1 VPVKQT
7 DEVDLA
13 TPVAALIRSSYG
25 EDPKQHA
32 EALSALNRARQDAVR
47 GAGSDATGA
56 CGQHASLCA
65 APLMPALQRATC
77 STSGFTCSRCSSCA
91 SQSCECP
98 FHGASCPRPAP
109 HAALTARCR
118 KDAFTSK
125 PISQHS
131 LAYEKASIIF
141 NIAATLS
148 SLASRSSRLSS
159 ANADT
164 STSDGLKLSFLSLR
178 QSAGMLSYI
187 NDNFLHAP
195 STDMSKDV
203 VRWLIDLMIA
213 QAHEVLWEKTVGEGK
228 GNSLSAKL
236 AASAADRYAK
246 LEKDAKDWVGK
257 GIMNKSWASLVAVST
272 LRWPMIARQG
282 CALQHV

>member
-1 VPVKQT
+1 M
-7 DEVDLA
+7 L
-13 TPVAALIRSSYG
+13 TP
-25 EDPKQHA
+25 
-32 EALSALNRARQDAVR
+32 
-47 GAGSDATGA
+47 
-56 CGQHASLCA
+56 A
-65 APLMPALQRATC
+65 APR
-77 STSGFTCSRCSSCA
+77 R
-91 SQSCECP
+91 
-98 FHGASCPRPAP
+98 
-109 HAALTARCR
+109 R

-125 PISQHS
+125 PISQQS
-131 LAYEKASIIF
+131 LAYEKASVIF

-159 ANADT
+159 ANADAA
-164 STSDGLKLSFLSLR
+164 TSDGLKLAFLSLR

-257 GIMNKSWASLVAVST
+257 GILNKSWASLVAVSAPARPGCSQRSDAFLT
-272 LRWPMIARQG
+272 HVLWPVQGKVLCIQRTVLPRAGRRSGEQPRLVPRAPDALRDAGQRGAEACHGLCQWPRLQRLGRVAGRNARLAACVASRRQRQLVQRP
-282 CALQHV
+282 A